1 MCSNNQSNANG
12 VIFLGFRFYFF
23 ANDHEPIHIHIDKD
37 GSHAK
42 FNLFRVHFKL

>member
-1 MCSNNQSNANG
+1 M
-12 VIFLGFRFYFF
+12 FLGFRFYFF